1 MKTVVVAGAVGVIG
15 RGVLA
20 HFEDKDVK
28 LVAVS
33 RRAPDF
39 PTRAQH
45 LPVDLTDRESCEA
58 LLSKVTHAT
67 HLVFAAY

>member
-20 HFEDKDVK
+20 HYEDKGVN

-39 PTRAQH
+39 A
-45 LPVDLTDRESCEA
+45 CETPA
-58 LLSKVTHAT
+58 GGPS
-67 HLVFAAY
+67 

>member
-20 HFEDKDVK
+20 HYESEDVN
-28 LVAVS
+28 LIAVS

-39 PTRAQH
+39 PTRAKH
-45 LPVDLTDRESCEA
+45 LAVDLLDRDSCET
-58 LLSKVTHAT
+58 LLSQVPDAT
-67 HLVFAAY
+67 HLGLR